1 MTRREK
7 TQLLPLVEASRM
19 AGVPYRSAWQ
29 AVVDGRIAAKRTGAR
44 WEVRVRDLQVLKER
58 TN

>member
-1 MTRREK
+1 MTRDQK

-29 AVVDGRIAAKRTGAR
+29 AVVDGRVAAKRTGAR
-44 WEVRVRDLQVLKER
+44 WEVRVRDLRVLKER
-58 TN
+58 AS